1 MRRTP
6 GHASDPINGEYV
18 PLAEPDAVRAMSA
31 ASPSPL
37 MSWLGA
43 VGPAMFFGTVC
54 LLIVLV
60 IQQWFFVVPAM
71 TESTRVLEEELRA
84 RKEERYRRGEVNRQ
98 AIEAA
103 DLIERSRKQAL
114 ADHAAA
120 VALRESIK
128 KLAEDNAVLAEQVK
142 KLLAGGDRTKGGRPD
157 GL

>member
-1 MRRTP
+1 MRRTHP
-6 GHASDPINGEYV
+6 SPSDPINGEYV
-18 PLAEPDAVRAMSA
+18 PLAEPDAIRALPAPSA
-31 ASPSPL
+31 APAL
-37 MSWLGA
+37 SWLGA
-43 VGPAMFFGTVC
+43 VGPALFFGTVC

-71 TESTRVLEEELRA
+71 TESTRILEEEMRA
-84 RKEERYRRGEVNRQ
+84 RQAERLRRGEVNRQ
-98 AIEAA
+98 AFEAA

-128 KLAEDNAVLAEQVK
+128 KLAEDNAALAEQVK
-142 KLLAGGDRTKGGRPD
+142 RLLSGGKAREGKPD